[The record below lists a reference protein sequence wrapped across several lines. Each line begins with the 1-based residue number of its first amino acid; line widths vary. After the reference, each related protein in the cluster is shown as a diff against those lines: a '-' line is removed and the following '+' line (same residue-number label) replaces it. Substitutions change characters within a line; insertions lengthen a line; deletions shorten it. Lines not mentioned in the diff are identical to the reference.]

1 MTKSAQQ
8 IMNERARRN
17 TLERSAWNCDY
28 AIYYATDSA
37 DWRESW
43 VIGEDTLDAEGFM
56 ADVFREVK
64 GNTG

>member
-1 MTKSAQQ
+1 MKAYQ
-8 IMNERARRN
+8 IMDDSTEWRMWHN
-17 TLERSAWNCDY
+17 TAWNCDY

-56 ADVFREVK
+56 EEVTK
-64 GNTG
+64 